1 MDYNLEKGKLPPQSL
16 GFERAVL
23 GALLLE
29 KKAIDEVGDILLPEM
44 FYTEAHKLI
53 YAAIINLYSETNSVD
68 MLTVCQKLRQD
79 GNIEKVGGD
88 FYIIELTQAVSSSA
102 HIEYHARVII
112 QKYIQRQLINQ
123 STETIVASYSEESD
137 VFELLDTAYTNLNDI
152 SQKAIKSQDA
162 ELCDLIEA
170 QIQHGID
177 VFEGNIEAGLKTPI
191 ANLTKKTGGWR
202 NSELVILA
210 ARPGMGKGLTLN
222 ELVLTPNGK
231 AFIKDLKIGD
241 EICNTYGSK
250 SMITGYFPQGERP
263 VYEITFDDGL
273 KVKADDQHLWEVQDR
288 KTRKKSC
295 NHVRVLSTKEL
306 LNEGLYVGNTNRKNF
321 SIKYCNPAFHT
332 KKELLID
339 PYILG
344 CLLGDGY
351 LSSKGIGFSNT
362 ENDILKKFQIYFK
375 DKFINEK
382 VESRVRKCD
391 LYVHLEKYKL
401 INKLSH
407 QKFIP
412 ENYLYSNTEDRLN
425 LLKGL
430 LDTDGHIVTGNE
442 SQIEYSTTSE
452 QLKDNIITL
461 VRGLG
466 GRCSFKERL
475 GKYKKNNKYIETRL
489 NYRIWITFDETIIP
503 VSSEKHL
510 SKYINKKQFHKRFI
524 TDIKY
529 IGNEETVCIKVDSN
543 DECFLMNDYL
553 VTHNTAFVL
562 ACALHSAKVGIPVA
576 IFSLEMNKEKL
587 TDRLLS
593 MEAKVASDKFNI
605 NGLSPED
612 MARVRPAAERLKNL
626 PIHIDDNANLSI
638 VQFQVKA
645 KRLVNKFG
653 IKMIVVD
660 YLQLMSGDGKS
671 NREQE
676 ISKISRGL
684 KITAKELNIPIIALS
699 QLSRSVEQRG
709 GNKRPLL
716 SDLRESGAIEQDADM
731 VMFLYRPEYYGI
743 DEWDD
748 YDEAP
753 TKNECEYIVAKN
765 RNGGLVRNRMQFYG
779 EFTLFSDLEHVDSF
793 SHPDNAF
800 KLVTDPNDIP
810 F

>member
-210 ARPGMGKGLTLN
+210 ARPGMGK
-222 ELVLTPNGK
+222 
-231 AFIKDLKIGD
+231 
-241 EICNTYGSK
+241 
-250 SMITGYFPQGERP
+250 
-263 VYEITFDDGL
+263 
-273 KVKADDQHLWEVQDR
+273 
-288 KTRKKSC
+288 
-295 NHVRVLSTKEL
+295 
-306 LNEGLYVGNTNRKNF
+306 
-321 SIKYCNPAFHT
+321 
-332 KKELLID
+332 
-339 PYILG
+339 
-344 CLLGDGY
+344 
-351 LSSKGIGFSNT
+351 
-362 ENDILKKFQIYFK
+362 
-375 DKFINEK
+375 
-382 VESRVRKCD
+382 
-391 LYVHLEKYKL
+391 
-401 INKLSH
+401 
-407 QKFIP
+407 
-412 ENYLYSNTEDRLN
+412 
-425 LLKGL
+425 
-430 LDTDGHIVTGNE
+430 
-442 SQIEYSTTSE
+442 
-452 QLKDNIITL
+452 
-461 VRGLG
+461 
-466 GRCSFKERL
+466 
-475 GKYKKNNKYIETRL
+475 
-489 NYRIWITFDETIIP
+489 
-503 VSSEKHL
+503 
-510 SKYINKKQFHKRFI
+510 
-524 TDIKY
+524 
-529 IGNEETVCIKVDSN
+529 
-543 DECFLMNDYL
+543 
-553 VTHNTAFVL
+553 TAFML
-562 ACALHSAKVGIPVA
+562 ACCVEPARAGIPVA

-779 EFTLFSDLEHVDSF
+779 EFTLFSDLEPEHVDSF